1 MQKEIILDLD
11 GVIADIDTAISDYM
25 HYNFGVSMDYSKW
38 LTTDTKD
45 KEALKLF
52 SNKIFWKNLKPFEDA
67 WHQVNY
73 WFGSGIDVHVL
84 TARRSSASKDAV
96 ASWLNNWNINTT
108 IPRFSLLNEKYKIA
122 QEINPAYM
130 VEDNPNEVIILRE
143 HGVNCLLRK
152 AWYNKSHWDELPCID
167 TLYDLSF

>member
-1 MQKEIILDLD
+1 MNKSIVLNLD
-11 GVIADIDTAISDYM
+11 GVVADIDTSVSEYLHYDCGISL
-25 HYNFGVSMDYSKW
+25 DYSKW
-38 LTTDTKD
+38 LTTNTKD
-45 KEALKLF
+45 KEALHLF
-52 SNKIFWKNLKPFEDA
+52 SKKIFWKNLKPFEDA

-96 ASWLNNWNINTT
+96 SSWLNNWNINTT

-122 QEINPAYM
+122 QEINPTYM

>member
-96 ASWLNNWNINTT
+96 SSWLNNWNINTT

-122 QEINPAYM
+122 QEINPTYM

>member
-11 GVIADIDTAISDYM
+11 GVIADIDTAMSDYM

-84 TARRSSASKDAV
+84 
-96 ASWLNNWNINTT
+96 
-108 IPRFSLLNEKYKIA
+108 
-122 QEINPAYM
+122 QEDHQRQKM
-130 VEDNPNEVIILRE
+130 Q
-143 HGVNCLLRK
+143 
-152 AWYNKSHWDELPCID
+152 
-167 TLYDLSF
+167 

>member
-11 GVIADIDTAISDYM
+11 GVIADIDTAMSDYM

-122 QEINPAYM
+122 QEINPTYM

>member
-11 GVIADIDTAISDYM
+11 GVIADIDTAMSDYM

-96 ASWLNNWNINTT
+96 SSWLNNWNINTT

-122 QEINPAYM
+122 QEINPTYM